1 MERKSAFIQLTI
13 PVKMTYIVTQKYSKT
28 AKERRKKKAS
38 PYYTNTSLYDKNG
51 EPIFER
57 DFEG

>member
-1 MERKSAFIQLTI
+1 MERKSAFIQFTI

-28 AKERRKKKAS
+28 AKKRKNKKS
-38 PYYTNTSLYDKNG
+38 PPYYTNTSLYDKNG

-57 DFEG
+57 DYEG

>member
-13 PVKMTYIVTQKYSKT
+13 PVKMTYVVTQGFTGK
-28 AKERRKKKAS
+28 AKERSKKKSS
-38 PYYTNTSLYDKNG
+38 PYYTTTSIYDKNG

-57 DFEG
+57 DYEG